1 MGCDTFAVTG
11 HSNFYCLFRTEVGRS
26 QKILNSSGVHL
37 DALTFIINN
46 NKEIHMTKK
55 QPQQTFN
62 IGRMV
67 KKFFLSSF
75 VVFTFVA
82 YVINQRITKP
92 DSALSLASTHSSIV
106 TPQVFSS
113 SLGVPPNS
121 PIPAQQGDSSAN
133 TASTFPILPTPTSQ
147 SSAATNGGLYK
158 DGTYTGPQVA
168 AYYGL
173 VEVQATVQNG
183 KIVNVQFLQYPSDRR
198 TSVRINTIA
207 MPYLQQEALQVQ
219 SAHVNIISGATF
231 TSEGFAMSLVAALN
245 SAKN

>member
-1 MGCDTFAVTG
+1 
-11 HSNFYCLFRTEVGRS
+11 
-26 QKILNSSGVHL
+26 
-37 DALTFIINN
+37 
-46 NKEIHMTKK
+46 MTKNHS
-55 QPQQTFN
+55 QQTSN
-62 IGRMV
+62 LIRMV

-75 VVFTFVA
+75 IVFTFVA

-113 SLGVPPNS
+113 SIGVPANS
-121 PIPAQQGDSSAN
+121 PIPTQQGDSSAN

-147 SSAATNGGLYK
+147 SSATNGGLYK
-158 DGTYTGPQVA
+158 DGTYTGPQVD

-231 TSEGFAMSLVAALN
+231 TSEGFAMSLDAALN